1 MSLEDPNRWIAW
13 QNSIRGRTVPRT
25 EPGQTKQADSST
37 SPDFLWVITAIARLY
52 AQNNVLEMQQ
62 LDNATKSSLGEGTT
76 FQVSSVDAPST
87 TLSHKTA
94 NKAIHKVVKVVLK
107 QTPPEVYHDNGTV
120 NGDRGR
126 RAAES
131 LLMELRI
138 LGHPQIRTH
147 PNIVNLLGIGWQY
160 SGMVRFILLRARSI

>member
-1 MSLEDPNRWIAW
+1 MSLDDPNRWVEW

-25 EPGQTKQADSST
+25 ETGQTRQAESST
-37 SPDFLWVITAIARLY
+37 AADFLWIITAIARLY
-52 AQNNVLEMQQ
+52 AQNNVLDMQQ
-62 LDNATKSSLGEGTT
+62 LDNSIKDTLGEGTT
-76 FQVSSVDAPST
+76 FQVSSVSAPST

-107 QTPPEVYHDNGTV
+107 QTPPEIFKSNGTA
-120 NGDRGR
+120 NGDKGR
-126 RAAES
+126 RAAHS

-138 LGHPQIRTH
+138 LGHPHVRAH

-160 SGMVRFILLRARSI
+160 STQVRSSWV